1 MKQFFFILLSLST
14 FSGAIAVPKV
24 TILKDKLSDYQGQ
37 ITRLEGE
44 LNQIDK
50 DLQQFNSRFLN
61 DQGQIGAME
70 ESLRDKRLK
79 LEGTAEK
86 ISLKFNQ
93 AKKAYLFYLIESS
106 DTQSVDQDVQKKLLM
121 AVLKSKVESFK
132 KAQSRSKEI
141 LKNINNLE
149 QKITSK
155 KHTEDQTYRQI
166 IDLENRKKM
175 IGKNYIS
182 LVEQKDV
189 LQNELDIL
197 VAKQR
202 AVKKVRL
209 TTQENSFGLP
219 LKTYKSIKKG
229 SKGLTIKFK
238 GTQPIHAPAAGK
250 VIYVGELA
258 SYGQVIMVDHGGDIK
273 SVLLGEISIKIK
285 KGQSVKN
292 KQILGY
298 TVSENEM
305 AKALYFE
312 VRKNNKAE
320 DTAKWIAPSYRN
332 KLI

>member
-24 TILKDKLSDYQGQ
+24 TILKDKLSVYQGQ

-61 DQGQIGAME
+61 DQVQIGAME

-175 IGKNYIS
+175 VGKNYIS

-209 TTQENSFGLP
+209 TTQ
-219 LKTYKSIKKG
+219 
-229 SKGLTIKFK
+229 
-238 GTQPIHAPAAGK
+238 
-250 VIYVGELA
+250 
-258 SYGQVIMVDHGGDIK
+258 
-273 SVLLGEISIKIK
+273 
-285 KGQSVKN
+285 
-292 KQILGY
+292 
-298 TVSENEM
+298 
-305 AKALYFE
+305 
-312 VRKNNKAE
+312 
-320 DTAKWIAPSYRN
+320 
-332 KLI
+332 